1 MDAYTCWR
9 AGFTGAP
16 FAISCPARLFGS
28 IHHILYCL
36 HKLSTIVEKKSS
48 LPVDNWTKGI
58 ETLSPT

>member
-36 HKLSTIVEKKSS
+36 HKLSTIVEKSQACLWIIGQKA
-48 LPVDNWTKGI
+48 LKP
-58 ETLSPT
+58 